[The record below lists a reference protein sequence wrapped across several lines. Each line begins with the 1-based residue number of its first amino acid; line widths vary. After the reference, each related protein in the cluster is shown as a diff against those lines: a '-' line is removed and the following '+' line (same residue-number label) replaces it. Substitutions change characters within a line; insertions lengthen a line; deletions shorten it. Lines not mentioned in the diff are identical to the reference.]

1 MSVDDAELAEIL
13 PLAREA
19 FSEFRECFQAVRGSL
34 RFSSDEGRKITK
46 EELKT
51 ILPELQDAIV
61 SLANLY
67 AKIKEAS
74 DD

>member
-1 MSVDDAELAEIL
+1 MSVDDAELEEIV

-19 FSEFRECFQAVRGSL
+19 FSEFRECFRVVRGSL

-51 ILPELQDAIV
+51 ILPELQDAVV